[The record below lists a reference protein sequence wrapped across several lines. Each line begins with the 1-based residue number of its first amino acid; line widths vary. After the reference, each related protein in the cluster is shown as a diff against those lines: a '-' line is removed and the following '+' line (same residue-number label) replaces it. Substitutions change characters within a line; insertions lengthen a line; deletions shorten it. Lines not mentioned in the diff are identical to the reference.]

1 MPRFRDW
8 DRDLDDAYTHVRVKK
23 SNPGR
28 RSHNSFDD
36 DDRNERNFQ
45 RQSTRKHPTDN
56 NRRQSR
62 D

>member
-28 RSHNSFDD
+28 RSNNSFDD

-45 RQSTRKHPTDN
+45 RQGTRKHPTDN